1 MKARIRA
8 TEGLCFD
15 VEAEQEDELFK
26 QIARIQEI
34 FQHQGCGA
42 CGSTNIK
49 FVCRLDNSDN
59 DWLEITCQDC
69 RAKLVFGRTKKGGLI
84 FPKIKWNQLSEKQQ
98 EQRKAKPKTAKG
110 YFVNGSCDG
119 LYIRLKRNQ
128 INPGIIYIKKHIII
142 FFQLIVLFLF

>member
-8 TEGLCFD
+8 TEGLWFD

-34 FQHQGCGA
+34 FQHNGCGA
-42 CGSTNIK
+42 CGSTNVK

-84 FPKIKWNQLSEKQQ
+84 FPKIKWDQLSEKQK
-98 EQRKAKPKTAKG
+98 EQRINEKTYADKHRGYLPDKGWFVYKPK
-110 YFVNGSCDG
+110 S
-119 LYIRLKRNQ
+119 
-128 INPGIIYIKKHIII
+128 
-142 FFQLIVLFLF
+142 

>member
-8 TEGLCFD
+8 TEGLWFD

-34 FQHQGCGA
+34 FQHNGCGA
-42 CGSTNIK
+42 CGSTNVK

-84 FPKIKWNQLSEKQQ
+84 FPKIKWDQLSEKQK
-98 EQRKAKPKTAKG
+98 EQRINEKAYADKHRGYLPDKGWFIYKPK
-110 YFVNGSCDG
+110 S
-119 LYIRLKRNQ
+119 
-128 INPGIIYIKKHIII
+128 
-142 FFQLIVLFLF
+142 

>member
-8 TEGLCFD
+8 TEGLWFD

-26 QIARIQEI
+26 QIARVQEI
-34 FQHQGCGA
+34 FQHNGCGA
-42 CGSTNIK
+42 CGSPNIK

-84 FPKIKWNQLSEKQQ
+84 FPKIKWDQLSEKQK
-98 EQRKAKPKTAKG
+98 EQRINEKAYADKHRGYLPDNGWFIYKPK
-110 YFVNGSCDG
+110 S
-119 LYIRLKRNQ
+119 
-128 INPGIIYIKKHIII
+128 
-142 FFQLIVLFLF
+142 

>member
-8 TEGLCFD
+8 TEGLWFD

-26 QIARIQEI
+26 QIARVQEI
-34 FQHQGCGA
+34 FQHNGCGA
-42 CGSTNIK
+42 CGSPNVK

-84 FPKIKWNQLSEKQQ
+84 FPKIKWDQLSEKQK
-98 EQRKAKPKTAKG
+98 EQRINEKTYADKHRGYLPDKGWFIYKPK
-110 YFVNGSCDG
+110 S
-119 LYIRLKRNQ
+119 
-128 INPGIIYIKKHIII
+128 
-142 FFQLIVLFLF
+142 

>member
-8 TEGLCFD
+8 TEGLWFD

-26 QIARIQEI
+26 QIARVQEI
-34 FQHQGCGA
+34 FQHNGCGA
-42 CGSTNIK
+42 CSSPNVK

-84 FPKIKWNQLSEKQQ
+84 FPKIKWDQLSEKQK
-98 EQRKAKPKTAKG
+98 EQRINEKAYADKHRGYLPDKGWFIYKPK
-110 YFVNGSCDG
+110 S
-119 LYIRLKRNQ
+119 
-128 INPGIIYIKKHIII
+128 
-142 FFQLIVLFLF
+142 

>member
-8 TEGLCFD
+8 TEGLWFD

-26 QIARIQEI
+26 QIARVQEI
-34 FQHQGCGA
+34 FQHNGCGA
-42 CGSTNIK
+42 CGSPNVK

-84 FPKIKWNQLSEKQQ
+84 FPKIKWDQLSEKQK
-98 EQRKAKPKTAKG
+98 EQRINEKAYADKHRGYLPDKGWFIYKPK
-110 YFVNGSCDG
+110 S
-119 LYIRLKRNQ
+119 
-128 INPGIIYIKKHIII
+128 
-142 FFQLIVLFLF
+142 

>member
-8 TEGLCFD
+8 TEGLWFD

-26 QIARIQEI
+26 QIARVQEI
-34 FQHQGCGA
+34 FQHNGCGA
-42 CGSTNIK
+42 CGSPNVK

-84 FPKIKWNQLSEKQQ
+84 FPKIKWDQLSEKQK
-98 EQRKAKPKTAKG
+98 EQRINEKTYADKHRGYLPDKGWFVYKPK
-110 YFVNGSCDG
+110 S
-119 LYIRLKRNQ
+119 
-128 INPGIIYIKKHIII
+128 
-142 FFQLIVLFLF
+142 